1 MKLFRIGAFALLA
14 LMAVAVTS
22 CSKYEEGPK
31 FTLLSKKARLT
42 GEWTLS
48 KVEVN
53 GTAQDI
59 SGYTV
64 TVTIDKDGSYTY
76 KWTSGGFSAEESGT
90 WEFSDDKVSLIM
102 TDADGDVSTSE
113 IVRLANDELKL
124 KDVDGSFTTITTMVQ

>member
-31 FTLLSKKARLT
+31 FTLLSKKARIT

-48 KVEVN
+48 SIEVN

-64 TVTIDKDGSYTY
+64 NVTIDKDGSYTY
-76 KWTSGGFSAEESGT
+76 KWSSGGFSVEETGT
-90 WEFSDDKVSLIM
+90 WKFSDDKVDLIL
-102 TDADGDVSTSE
+102 TDADGDVTTSE